1 MPSFTRLQVFLGTNP
16 LTVSPETR
24 RRTDTWRLPTCRSRS
39 PLSQTNNEI
48 VIRTRT
54 GEQHGIQDGYDLDGA
69 LRPDFAFGY
78 VEAGSDF
85 AFGSVEAGRC
95 EHC

>member
-1 MPSFTRLQVFLGTNP
+1 M
-16 LTVSPETR
+16 
-24 RRTDTWRLPTCRSRS
+24 
-39 PLSQTNNEI
+39 SQTNNEI

-69 LRPDFAFGY
+69 LRPASAFGY
-78 VEAGSDF
+78 VEAGTAS
-85 AFGSVEAGRC
+85 AFGYVEAGTASAFGYVEAGRC